1 MSLRSQTDSG
11 IPEETIRVAKAAFPK
26 NNIYM
31 KLRDELGTLYSLGDY
46 APLFGKLGRPA
57 ESPVILILVSIFQF
71 IEGLSDRG
79 AADAVRGR
87 IDWKYALGLEL
98 TDPGFDFS
106 VLSEFRGRLISGGF
120 EEKLLDD
127 LLTKFEEKGLLKAGG
142 RQRTDSTHVMAAIRT
157 LNRFELVGETLR
169 FALNTLSAVA
179 PEWVRDITAEA
190 GFERY
195 EKRFENYRLPKS
207 ESERMRLALTIGRD
221 GYHLLNAVFGP
232 NSSEELRNQ
241 TAVEI
246 LRQVWIQQYYL
257 EEDRV
262 CWRKADNMPSAERLI
277 QSPYD
282 PEARFS
288 RKRETE
294 WTGYKCHMTETC
306 DTELHVVTNVE
317 TTPATLPDSSM
328 TDAIH
333 TALNAK
339 DLLPNE
345 HLADAGYVDAELVV
359 ISRQKYD
366 IDIIGPVPSDT
377 SWQARAGEGFDI
389 SSFAVDWD
397 RQVVT
402 CPQGRH
408 SHIWSESS
416 DTFDNPVVHVRF
428 SPKDCQKCCERSKCT
443 QAKSG
448 PRALKYRPQDQHEA
462 LQYARQ
468 RQNTSEFRKDYG
480 MRAGV
485 EGTLSQ
491 GIRGC
496 GLRNTRYIGQTK
508 TRLQNILIA
517 VAINLMRFANWLY
530 HVPHAVTR
538 TSAFA
543 ASVRTRN

>member
-1 MSLRSQTDSG
+1 MPSRCRTDCG
-11 IPEETIRVAKAAFPK
+11 IPEETIRVAKSAFPK

-31 KLRDELGTLYSLGDY
+31 KLRDELGHFYSDSEY
-46 APLFGKLGRPA
+46 APLSGKRRPS
-57 ESPVILILVSIFQF
+57 ESPIILILVSIFQF
-71 IEGLSDRG
+71 MEGLSDRS

-98 TDPGFDFS
+98 TAPGFDFS
-106 VLSEFRGRLISGGF
+106 VLSEFRTRLIAGGF
-120 EEKLLDD
+120 EEKLSDD
-127 LLTKFEEKGLLKAGG
+127 LLMKFGEMGLLKARG

-157 LNRFELVGETLR
+157 LNRYELVGETLR
-169 FALNTLSAVA
+169 FALNSLSAMA
-179 PEWVRDITAEA
+179 PDWLREIGRAN

-195 EKRFENYRLPKS
+195 ERRFENYRLPKS
-207 ESERMRLALTIGRD
+207 ESERMRLALAIGKD
-221 GYHLLNAVFGP
+221 GYDLMNAVFAP
-232 NSSEELRNQ
+232 DTTEEIRKHP
-241 TAVEI
+241 AVEV
-246 LRQVWIQQYYL
+246 LRQVRIQQYYS

-262 CWRKADNMPSAERLI
+262 FWRKADNMPSAERLI

-306 DTELHVVTNVE
+306 DTELHVITNAE
-317 TTPATLPDSSM
+317 TTAATLPDVAM

-333 TALNAK
+333 DALNAK
-339 DLLPNE
+339 NLLPSE
-345 HLADAGYVDAELVV
+345 HLLDAGYIDAELVV

-366 IDIIGPVPSDT
+366 MDLIGPVPSDT
-377 SWQARAGEGFDI
+377 SWQARNGKGYDI
-389 SSFAVDWD
+389 SCFAVDWD
-397 RQVVT
+397 EQVVT

-416 DTFDNPVVHVRF
+416 DTFGNPVIHVRF
-428 SPKDCQKCCERSKCT
+428 SPKDCQTCCGRSECT

-448 PRALKYRPQDQHEA
+448 PRALKYRPQSQHEA

-508 TRLQNILIA
+508 THLQNILIA
-517 VAINLMRFANWLY
+517 VAINLMRLANWLY

-543 ASVRTRN
+543 ALVRTRN